1 MSSAPIQKIY
11 HVLSLNGLF
20 FAEENAVADSP
31 TGKSLQSL
39 YIALPYICWVQ
50 IFLLFHIENDEVKLC
65 IF

>member
-1 MSSAPIQKIY
+1 M
-11 HVLSLNGLF
+11 LSLNGLF

-31 TGKSLQSL
+31 AGKSLQSL